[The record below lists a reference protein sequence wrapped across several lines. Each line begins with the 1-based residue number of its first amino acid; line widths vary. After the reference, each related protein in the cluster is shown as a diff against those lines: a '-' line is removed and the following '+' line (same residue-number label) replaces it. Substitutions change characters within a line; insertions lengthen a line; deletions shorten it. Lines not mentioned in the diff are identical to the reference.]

1 MARQPNTKIY
11 IPVTYY
17 NTGDKGNVQKACREK
32 TTGLRQK
39 IKNYN
44 ETGFLNGDER
54 SQKTIRKCKKVNF
67 GGELNFNL

>member
-54 SQKTIRKCKKVNF
+54 S
-67 GGELNFNL
+67 